1 MARPGENAVAARP
14 LHFIWIVDCS
24 GSMMGDKIQQLNTA
38 IKEALPDMVSV
49 AKENPFAEM
58 LVRTVRFANG
68 AQWHDPTP
76 TKVDEFKWRD
86 LGVDGQTDM
95 GAAFQLVADALSVEK
110 LGERGYPPVL
120 VLLSDGQPTDDYKS
134 GLNKLMATPWGRRS
148 ARIAIAIGADCE
160 TGPLVDFV
168 GNVERPIL
176 KANNP
181 QQLTHY
187 IKWVSS
193 QVSKAA
199 SSPASQTKQP
209 AGAVD
214 DVFVAIPD
222 APPPPTDEPD
232 VW

>member
-1 MARPGENAVAARP
+1 MPRPGEGAVAARP

-24 GSMMGDKIQQLNTA
+24 ASMGGEKIQELNTA

-49 AKENPFAEM
+49 ADENPFAEM
-58 LVRTVRFANG
+58 LIRTIKFSNG
-68 AQWHDPTP
+68 AQWHDINPV
-76 TKVDEFKWRD
+76 KVRD
-86 LGVDGQTDM
+86 FRWSDLRVDGQTDM
-95 GAAFQLVADALSVEK
+95 GAAFELVADAMSVEK

-120 VLLSDGQPTDDYKS
+120 VLVSDGQPTDDYRS
-134 GLNKLMATPWGRRS
+134 GLSRLMATQWGRRA
-148 ARIAIAIGADCE
+148 ARIAIAIGRDCDH
-160 TGPLVDFV
+160 GPLTEFI
-168 GNVERPIL
+168 GNVERPVI

-199 SSPASQTKQP
+199 SSPTSQP
-209 AGAVD
+209 LVAGQDD
-214 DVFVAIPD
+214 DVFTVIPE
-222 APPPPTDEPD
+222 PPPAPQSGGD

>member
-1 MARPGENAVAARP
+1 MPRPGERGVAARP

-24 GSMMGDKIQQLNTA
+24 GSMGGEKIQELNTA

-49 AKENPFAEM
+49 AEQNPFAEM
-58 LVRTVRFANG
+58 LVRTVKFSNG
-68 AQWHDPTP
+68 AQWHDAQPVNV
-76 TKVDEFKWRD
+76 KDFRWRD

-95 GAAFQLVADALSVEK
+95 GAAFELLADALSVEK

-120 VLLSDGQPTDDYKS
+120 VLLSDGQPTDEYRA
-134 GLNKLMATPWGRRS
+134 GLNRLMTTQWGRRA
-148 ARIAIAIGADCE
+148 ARIAIAIGKDCDH
-160 TGPLVDFV
+160 GPLIEFI
-168 GNVERPIL
+168 GNVERPVI

-187 IKWVSS
+187 IKWVSA

-199 SSPASQTKQP
+199 SSPASQTRQ
-209 AGAVD
+209 GARED
-214 DVFVAIPD
+214 DFVVIPD
-222 APPPPTDEPD
+222 PPAPPSGPD

>member
-1 MARPGENAVAARP
+1 MPRPGENAVAARP

-24 GSMMGDKIQQLNTA
+24 GSMGGTKIQELNTA
-38 IKEALPDMVSV
+38 IKEALPDMVAV
-49 AKENPFAEM
+49 AAQNPFAEM
-58 LVRTVRFANG
+58 LVRTVKFSNG
-68 AQWHDPTP
+68 AQWHDSAP
-76 TKVDEFKWRD
+76 TKVADFKWRD
-86 LGVDGQTDM
+86 LAVDGVTDL
-95 GAAFQLVADALSVEK
+95 GAALNLVADALTVEK

-134 GLNKLMATPWGRRS
+134 GLNRLMSTQWGRRA
-148 ARIAIAIGADCE
+148 ARVAIAIGADCDHE
-160 TGPLVDFV
+160 PLLEFI
-168 GNVERPIL
+168 GNVERPVL

-199 SSPASQTKQP
+199 SSPTSQTTSP
-209 AGAVD
+209 GGND
-214 DVFVAIPD
+214 DASFVIIPD
-222 APPPPTDEPD
+222 PPTPPASGPD